1 MKIDD
6 NRVLEFNLE
15 ELIGFDP
22 NEPLIDF
29 CPEDLPVFDD
39 LECPDLKELLEFNLD
54 DIPEFKPEDLKG
66 LVEGLGDLD
75 LEGFVDFHIPP
86 NKDIE
91 L

>member
-1 MKIDD
+1 MTTVLLHFTPPWNKPPSQPPAGPRAPDD
-6 NRVLEFNLE
+6 
-15 ELIGFDP
+15 G
-22 NEPLIDF
+22 
-29 CPEDLPVFDD
+29 DD
-39 LECPDLKELLEFNLD
+39 THPAWNHYHHTTVEFNLD

-66 LVEGLGDLD
+66 LLEGFGDLD